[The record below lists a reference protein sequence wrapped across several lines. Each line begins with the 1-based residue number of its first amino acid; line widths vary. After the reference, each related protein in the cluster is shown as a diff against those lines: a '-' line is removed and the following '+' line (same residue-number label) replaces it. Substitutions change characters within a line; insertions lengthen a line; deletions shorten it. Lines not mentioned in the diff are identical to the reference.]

1 MNRQHL
7 NQNFVPNAFD
17 MEIVDN
23 TQFQA
28 DRGQQLGSTPK
39 ERLRQNTGA
48 SFAASINYDL
58 ARAEPFKGNTV
69 MILFIQIYLSK
80 SSDRACY
87 FPLPRSAVQRGI

>member
-58 ARAEPFKGNTV
+58 ARAEPFKGNTH
-69 MILFIQIYLSK
+69 LANIQNRRAVAAGNQKK
-80 SSDRACY
+80 SEK
-87 FPLPRSAVQRGI
+87 P